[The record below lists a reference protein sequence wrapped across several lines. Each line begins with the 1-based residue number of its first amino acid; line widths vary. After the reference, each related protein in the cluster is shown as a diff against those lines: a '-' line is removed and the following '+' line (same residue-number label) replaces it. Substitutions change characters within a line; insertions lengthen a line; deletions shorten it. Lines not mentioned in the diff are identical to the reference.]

1 MMNSINID
9 KLKELDD
16 ALQDMAKFVWPADEI
31 KLYIMQKGI
40 WIDREDWE
48 KQEQINYDLA
58 AFQILLNGH
67 NAINQGD
74 GHIVILSNGNI
85 QIDADFMAPDELQR
99 ITDIART
106 FVTGLYNN
114 TENKRKKKGT
124 K

>member
-1 MMNSINID
+1 MNSININ
-9 KLKELDD
+9 KLKELDN
-16 ALQDMAKFVWPADEI
+16 ALQDMAKLVWPADEI
-31 KLYIMQKGI
+31 KLYIMQRGI

-48 KQEQINYDLA
+48 VQDTINYDLA
-58 AFQILLNGH
+58 AFQIILNGH

-85 QIDADFMAPDELQR
+85 QIDADFMVPDRLQL

-114 TENKRKKKGT
+114 TERD
-124 K
+124 

>member
-1 MMNSINID
+1 MNSININ

-16 ALQDMAKFVWPADEI
+16 ALQDKSKFIWPADET
-31 KLYIMQKGI
+31 KLYIMQRGI

-48 KQEQINYDLA
+48 KQDKIHYDLA

-67 NAINQGD
+67 NAVNNGN

-85 QIDADFMAPDELQR
+85 QIDADFQVPDRLQL

-114 TENKRKKKGT
+114 TERK
-124 K
+124 

>member
-1 MMNSINID
+1 MNTININ
-9 KLKELDD
+9 KLKELDN
-16 ALQDMAKFVWPADEI
+16 ALQDMANLVWSADEI
-31 KLYIMQKGI
+31 KLYIMQRGI

-48 KQEQINYDLA
+48 KQDQINYDLA

-85 QIDADFMAPDELQR
+85 QIDADFMVPDKLQL
-99 ITDIART
+99 ITDNART

-114 TENKRKKKGT
+114 TERD
-124 K
+124 